1 MLLHPHLHLS
11 PNSFMTA
18 LPYSH
23 LARNAQQELCL
34 DGHAL
39 GQIAT
44 DFGTPTYVYSRR
56 AIEQA
61 YAALTTAFGDRQ
73 HHICYAV
80 KANSNLAILALLA
93 RLGAGF
99 DIVSGGELARVLKA
113 GGAPEKIV
121 FSGVGKTRSEIEQA
135 LRAGIG
141 CLNVESEA
149 ELARISEVAAEL
161 GVVAPVSLR
170 VNPDVDAKTHP
181 YISTGLKDNK
191 FGVPIDQAPMLY
203 RRIARDP
210 NLKAVGIDCHIG
222 SQLTD
227 VSPFADAAQRV
238 LALLD
243 TLVLEGIELAHLD
256 LGGGLGIRYT
266 DERPPSAADWVDAV
280 TSVIDRHP
288 IARRLPLMLEPG
300 RFLVGPSGVLLSRV
314 EYLKPHPS
322 DGKSFA
328 IVDAAMNDL
337 MRPALYG
344 SVMAIEAVKPDP
356 VTPAGDWEIV
366 GPVCETGD
374 FLGHG
379 RHLAL
384 AEGDVIAVLGAGAYG
399 FSMASNYNTRGR
411 AAEVLVDEH
420 GATLIRARESVESLW
435 ASESI
440 PAHFS

>member
-1 MLLHPHLHLS
+1 
-11 PNSFMTA
+11 MTA
-18 LPYSH
+18 LPYDH
-23 LARNAQQELCL
+23 LTRAADQTLCL
-34 DGHAL
+34 EGHAL
-39 GQIAT
+39 GQIAV
-44 DFGTPTYVYSRR
+44 DFGTPTYVYSRP
-56 AIEQA
+56 AIERA
-61 YAALTTAFGDRQ
+61 YAELTTAFGDRP
-73 HHICYAV
+73 HRICYAV

-121 FSGVGKTRSEIEQA
+121 FSGVGKTRAEIEQA
-135 LRAGIG
+135 LRAGVG

-149 ELARISEVAAEL
+149 ELVRISEVAAAL
-161 GVVAPVSLR
+161 GVIAPVSLR

-191 FGVPIDQAPMLY
+191 FGVPIEQAPALY
-203 RRIARDP
+203 RHIARDP

-227 VSPFADAAQRV
+227 VLPFADAARRV

-243 TLVLEGIELAHLD
+243 TLLLEGIELAHLD
-256 LGGGLGIRYT
+256 LGGGLGICYT
-266 DERPPSAADWVDAV
+266 DERPPSAADWVDAI
-280 TSVIDRHP
+280 TSVVDRHP
-288 IARRLPLMLEPG
+288 IARHLPMMLEPG
-300 RFLVGPSGVLLSRV
+300 RFLVGPAGVLLSRV

-344 SVMAIEAVKPDP
+344 SVMAIAAVKPDAT
-356 VTPAGDWEIV
+356 TPARDWEIV

-384 AEGDVIAVLGAGAYG
+384 AQGDLIAVLGAGAYG

-420 GATLIRARESVESLW
+420 GASLIRAREPVEALW
-435 ASESI
+435 AAESI
-440 PAHFS
+440 PAHFA